1 MYNFK
6 RKISLLPNN
15 YISFLTLFILAIFL
29 ISVEFLQLHSNRIMI
44 NDENCNNITKA
55 LDNNV
60 VFNDEDC
67 SIEECINFKM
77 CNINQKL
84 SIFIFDYNKI
94 NELDLKQSIDIIS
107 NENKIN
113 ESCLVVIFLKDIK
126 NDDYY
131 QRLCEF
137 LTKYDFNQINNLILI
152 DISNQY
158 ETSTKRLFIN
168 YLMNTKHVLKL
179 SQDER
184 QILSSNLIRSMFSSY
199 SYLKSNY
206 YENLFIHFSILND
219 DTYFTQIKNLEDF
232 ILNNQKLYSKR
243 KYLISYHQA
252 FSEYN
257 NHKLE
262 MIQGMLSFY
271 TRFHFNIDY
280 TCSTDSISNNLCFDV
295 ENRVSILMDSY
306 YTLIIPDKNIYFWS
320 HILTYRLI
328 EALKCSTIPVLI
340 DANLKLPLDDFI
352 AWDEI
357 VIRMPFSRINNLVPI
372 LSSIDQ
378 NDLANRQIKARNV
391 FRNYFSSKNNQVCNK
406 YFNLIIIII

>member
-1 MYNFK
+1 
-6 RKISLLPNN
+6 
-15 YISFLTLFILAIFL
+15 
-29 ISVEFLQLHSNRIMI
+29 MI

-55 LDNNV
+55 LDNNE
-60 VFNDEDC
+60 FFKDEDC

-168 YLMNTKHVLKL
+168 YLMNTKYALKL

-257 NHKLE
+257 NHK
-262 MIQGMLSFY
+262 
-271 TRFHFNIDY
+271 
-280 TCSTDSISNNLCFDV
+280 
-295 ENRVSILMDSY
+295 
-306 YTLIIPDKNIYFWS
+306 
-320 HILTYRLI
+320 
-328 EALKCSTIPVLI
+328 
-340 DANLKLPLDDFI
+340 
-352 AWDEI
+352 
-357 VIRMPFSRINNLVPI
+357 
-372 LSSIDQ
+372 
-378 NDLANRQIKARNV
+378 
-391 FRNYFSSKNNQVCNK
+391 
-406 YFNLIIIII
+406 FNLINNKFSVYSNYHFDINMKCNQDPIFSNSLCFKSRVKGC

>member
-29 ISVEFLQLHSNRIMI
+29 ITVEFLQLHSNRIMI

-55 LDNNV
+55 LDNNE
-60 VFNDEDC
+60 FFKDEDC
-67 SIEECINFKM
+67 SIEEFINFKM

-168 YLMNTKHVLKL
+168 YLMNTKYVLKL

-257 NHKLE
+257 NHKFNLLNNKFS
-262 MIQGMLSFY
+262 IYSNY
-271 TRFHFNIDY
+271 HFDINLKCNPDPKF
-280 TCSTDSISNNLCFDV
+280 SNSLCFDLKSRINLLQESEFV
-295 ENRVSILMDSY
+295 LILPTHD
-306 YTLIIPDKNIYFWS
+306 NYFWS

-357 VIRMPFSRINNLVPI
+357 VIRIPFSRINNLVPI

-378 NDLANRQIKARNV
+378 NDLANRQIKARNIY
-391 FRNYFSSKNNQVCNK
+391 NAYFSSHINQVFK
-406 YFNLIIIII
+406 NL